1 MTGLRLLDD
10 IRNQPRSLGT
20 VLDHHSVGGRAA
32 LLAASALI
40 RQTGNVVITGMG
52 ASFNAATPF
61 YYSLAGAGFRASL
74 IETAELLHFLRPLC
88 RDSVVII
95 VSRSGESVEAVKLQD
110 ALKAADVK
118 IVAVTNDASS
128 TLARGATVHVLIGSM
143 ADEIVAIQSYTGT
156 VLALHLLA
164 AEVLGGFH
172 AAASVVFSAIRQMPA
187 LVEQYEH
194 DSAAWRDFLEPGVPI
209 YSLGRGHSVA
219 SAQETALLFGETA
232 KQPAVGLAAGT
243 FRHGPVEVVDA
254 RYRAIV
260 FAPAGPSR
268 ELNLALA
275 RELSRLGGQVRVA
288 GPAAGGG
295 AFTCWQTP
303 EYPEDLAPLF
313 EIVPAQFAA
322 MRLAEWSGIRPGVF
336 RNTGQVTRDEV
347 AF

>member
-10 IRNQPRSLGT
+10 IRNQPRSLQA
-20 VLDHHSVGGRAA
+20 VLDHHSTGGRAEV
-32 LLAASALI
+32 LEASALI
-40 RQTGNVVITGMG
+40 RQAGNVVITGMG
-52 ASFNAATPF
+52 ASFNAATPL
-61 YYSLAGAGFRASL
+61 YYSLAGAGIRVSL
-74 IETAELLHFLRPLC
+74 IETAELLHYLQPAC
-88 RDSVVII
+88 RESVVII

-110 ALKAADVK
+110 ALKAAGVK

-128 TLARGATVHVLIGSM
+128 MLARAATVHVLIGSL

-164 AEVLGGFH
+164 AELAGGFH
-172 AAASVVFSAIRQMPA
+172 AAAGAVFPAIGGMPA

-194 DSAAWRDFLEPGVPI
+194 DSAGWRDFLVPGVPV
-209 YSLGRGHSVA
+209 YALGRGHSVA
-219 SAQETALLFGETA
+219 SAQETALLFAETA
-232 KQPAVGLAAGT
+232 KQPAAGMAAGT

-254 RYRAIV
+254 GYRAIV
-260 FAPAGPSR
+260 FAPAGRSR

-275 RELSRLGGQVRVA
+275 RELSRLGGQICVA
-288 GPAAGGG
+288 GPAAGAGT
-295 AFTCWQTP
+295 FTCWQTP